1 MLKKLKK
8 KFNLKHREKTKNL
21 KMEQNVR
28 DTWNTVKSSNICEI
42 RNPKKGGNKEE
53 IRSNFDEI
61 VTKNF
66 FETNIKIQRTYLRSL
81 ANPK

>member
-42 RNPKKGGNKEE
+42 RNPKKEE
-53 IRSNFDEI
+53 IKKRSGAI
-61 VTKNF
+61 LM
-66 FETNIKIQRTYLRSL
+66 R
-81 ANPK
+81 